1 MEHPSSL
8 RSLTPELLVHALSF
22 ADAVSLLAASRACAA
37 LRAAANEEQVWT
49 ALLWRHHSRILRL
62 LFHGQPPRENDGLS
76 PKQAYFEF
84 ARSWK
89 LLAQRRSGRLLLKID
104 GEAAGGLAGTF
115 GVYDAT
121 EYAPQHPGFELIV
134 EDAAEEED
142 STSTFAAASHTSLAK
157 AILRSLAVPG
167 LECIR
172 YDGEDVQLAALRR
185 RTLHRSYLLCLRAWA
200 RQAVR
205 WAALL
210 AAALVLRAACGAACS
225 ALADL
230 CATLAAASAVVV
242 APAAA
247 ALRRRSARN
256 KELR

>member
-1 MEHPSSL
+1 M
-8 RSLTPELLVHALSF
+8 
-22 ADAVSLLAASRACAA
+22 
-37 LRAAANEEQVWT
+37 WT

-134 EDAAEEED
+134 EDACG
-142 STSTFAAASHTSLAK
+142 SFAPLAP
-157 AILRSLAVPG
+157 S
-167 LECIR
+167 
-172 YDGEDVQLAALRR
+172 
-185 RTLHRSYLLCLRAWA
+185 
-200 RQAVR
+200 
-205 WAALL
+205 LL
-210 AAALVLRAACGAACS
+210 ALGKGRRWRG
-225 ALADL
+225 
-230 CATLAAASAVVV
+230 
-242 APAAA
+242 
-247 ALRRRSARN
+247 RRS
-256 KELR
+256 